1 MNQCPILNK
10 KNRNDDDGDDDA
22 DDDDYDGD
30 DHLDKFFADRVL
42 DLKDVKEGVDQSL
55 SNLKLIFEI
64 NYS

>member
-1 MNQCPILNK
+1 MDQCPNLNK
-10 KNRNDDDGDDDA
+10 NRDDDDGDDDG

-30 DHLDKFFADRVL
+30 DNLDKFFADRVL

>member
-1 MNQCPILNK
+1 MSHSQQE
-10 KNRNDDDGDDDA
+10 NRDDDDG

-42 DLKDVKEGVDQSL
+42 DLKDVEEGVDKSL